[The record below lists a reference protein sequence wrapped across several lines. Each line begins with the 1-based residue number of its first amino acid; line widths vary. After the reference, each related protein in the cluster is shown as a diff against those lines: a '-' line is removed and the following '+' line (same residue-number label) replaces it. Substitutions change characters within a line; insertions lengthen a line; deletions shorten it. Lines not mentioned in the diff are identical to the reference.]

1 MFKLIL
7 KLGHSTSIVSLS
19 GSKDHNFIR
28 LEGPLFYPARRT
40 IIVGLGLKL
49 KLIFVGLDLNT
60 CLINS
65 WTMTEESPRSG
76 LAVLEVGIPTGYM
89 IQQQRLDSYVLSRS
103 VRTLQRAKYQP
114 DKLLFYFD
122 YVSVL
127 AFPAQE
133 M

>member
-1 MFKLIL
+1 
-7 KLGHSTSIVSLS
+7 
-19 GSKDHNFIR
+19 
-28 LEGPLFYPARRT
+28 
-40 IIVGLGLKL
+40 
-49 KLIFVGLDLNT
+49 
-60 CLINS
+60 
-65 WTMTEESPRSG
+65 MTEESPRSG

-122 YVSVL
+122 YVSV
-127 AFPAQE
+127 AFPAQK